1 MPLVVVPEAGK
12 AGHCVLIDG
21 KLRGPDLQYLG
32 SSFRPG
38 EWVIT
43 SRKS

>member
-1 MPLVVVPEAGK
+1 MTSTALGTTPQVLMLALVEP
-12 AGHCVLIDG
+12 
-21 KLRGPDLQYLG
+21 RGPDLQYLG
-32 SSFRPG
+32 ASFRPG